1 MGTTKG
7 NRTEGN
13 LVKTPN
19 DTRTNEE
26 QLLNAPYGQQGAV
39 IVSDENVMVNG
50 DFYCIMA
57 LRDDVILDGDM
68 TLVNWD
74 EATGG
79 VNPGTQPA
87 FWVTH
92 IPLPVGLPLYGDF
105 KRVGLVNQGPGG
117 NNIQAH
123 CPLCPKLI
131 AYYK

>member
-39 IVSDENVMVNG
+39 IISDENVMVNG

-79 VNPGTQPA
+79 ANPGTGPA
-87 FWVTH
+87 VWVTH

-105 KRVGLVNQGPGG
+105 KRVGLFDQGPGG